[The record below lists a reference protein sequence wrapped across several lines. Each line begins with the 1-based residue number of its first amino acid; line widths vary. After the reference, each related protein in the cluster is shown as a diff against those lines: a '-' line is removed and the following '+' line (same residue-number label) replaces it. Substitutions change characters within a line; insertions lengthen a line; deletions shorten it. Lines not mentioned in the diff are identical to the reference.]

1 MSLLSTFTRAANTR
15 LENYDCDNNEV
26 DDTNGMTENSGTE
39 LPPLKM
45 LVSTHSEEGDSS
57 SNDSSSEQPVPSV
70 SARAGASTP
79 QHKLTRRQ
87 SLDDAGPVSFQTGR
101 RRTFILVFDTY
112 LENAYPFVLQI
123 LQLVIDRIEDEVEA
137 HAYDDLVPLD
147 VQLALEDKVF
157 GWTHLTSAIIGHT
170 FFTCGSYWLT
180 FQWVTIV
187 FDYMAITDDAV
198 WAVWLRAFLCVWA
211 ALTTF
216 RMVRRRRHVWF
227 RSAYGS
233 KSYYDDAD
241 RRRKQ
246 VAETDRTTAL
256 GRFVQSFRHRRVMS
270 KLRRAET
277 QFAKKHIRHHKELLK
292 HRRTSSIDSDSEAE
306 TVNPTS
312 ERQNLLDRRGGDIGY
327 DSSGSDESNTRSTSG
342 YERVIPAGT
351 PLIKKH
357 RRPSFNTKPTSR
369 MHSYANDEIL
379 MEEPILNI
387 PYAHGGFFGAAPFL
401 LSNPHWI
408 SLLRHLMP
416 DVYVEISRRVAINP
430 PSRLIHWA
438 ENNPIVA
445 AYGAAHALDESS
457 GMNDSSPAQFPN
469 LEWDVFLDPALVRR
483 VQRVLDQQAEFR
495 TQKPTSDRSKEQSA
509 VIDAYYQQELKRRSE
524 QLVDKMLIAH
534 GNTLQLAIEQLGVF
548 KDFNYSRVKRTR
560 RTLGGGIYARSWMA
574 VFAEALKLGICYEDE
589 NGEPPSPSKP
599 DVGSS
604 KKKISSLFALAES
617 TCPDTSIEE
626 SIRIVE
632 KVTRSK
638 RPFGLILDIKSRHVP
653 HHIWAI
659 VVDRLRIA
667 GVRVEGVGSFCID
680 EIRGLSRF
688 STIGPIPGMIFCHSA
703 GDLQK
708 ACHEGKIQ
716 KGDKVFFNAGCLLR
730 SNMPSLW
737 SGLLSSFDPRH
748 VKESYRIE
756 AFGLPRGI
764 PADFGS
770 CLQDYKDQYDLHIG
784 VYCQEF
790 AIDEA
795 AVQMLVSLV
804 NRDSHLYDLGFSWGG
819 INGITIK
826 GIAPGRFTQT
836 DGYWNQRHIG
846 RSWAYDMYPSPL
858 VPSMAIAASAT
869 SVSTDSRQ

>member
-1 MSLLSTFTRAANTR
+1 
-15 LENYDCDNNEV
+15 
-26 DDTNGMTENSGTE
+26 
-39 LPPLKM
+39 M
-45 LVSTHSEEGDSS
+45 LQEM
-57 SNDSSSEQPVPSV
+57 
-70 SARAGASTP
+70 
-79 QHKLTRRQ
+79 
-87 SLDDAGPVSFQTGR
+87 
-101 RRTFILVFDTY
+101 
-112 LENAYPFVLQI
+112 
-123 LQLVIDRIEDEVEA
+123 IDLIEDEVEA

-157 GWTHLTSAIIGHT
+157 GWTHLTSSIVGHT
-170 FFTCGSYWLT
+170 LFTYGSYWLT
-180 FQWVTIV
+180 FQWITVV
-187 FDYMAITDDAV
+187 YDHLAITEEMV
-198 WAVWLRAFLCVWA
+198 WATWLRTCLCVFA
-211 ALTTF
+211 ALATF

-233 KSYYDDAD
+233 KSYYDGAE

-256 GRFVQSFRHRRVMS
+256 GRFVRSFRHSRVMS

-277 QFAKKHIRHHKELLK
+277 QFAKKHIRHHRELLK
-292 HRRTSSIDSDSEAE
+292 HRRTSSMDSDNVTESTSPISEQQ
-306 TVNPTS
+306 T
-312 ERQNLLDRRGGDIGY
+312 LLGRGGSDIGY
-327 DSSGSDESNTRSTSG
+327 DSSGSDESNSRTAKD
-342 YERVIPAGT
+342 YLHLVPAGT
-351 PLIKKH
+351 PLRRKN
-357 RRPSFNTKPTSR
+357 RRPSFNTKPTYR
-369 MHSYANDEIL
+369 MQSYAHDEIL
-379 MEEPILNI
+379 MDEPILNV

-438 ENNPIVA
+438 ENNPVVA
-445 AYGAAHALDESS
+445 AYGAANALDE
-457 GMNDSSPAQFPN
+457 GDGLNASSPPSFPN

-483 VQRVLDQQAEFR
+483 VQLVLDQQAEFQR
-495 TQKPTSDRSKEQSA
+495 QKSTSDRSKEQSD
-509 VIDAYYQQELKRRSE
+509 VIEAYYQQELKRRSE
-524 QLVDKMLIAH
+524 LLVDKMLIAH
-534 GNTLQLAIEQLGVF
+534 GNALQLAVEQLGFF

-574 VFAEALKLGICYEDE
+574 VFAEALKLGVCHEDE
-589 NGEPPSPSKP
+589 KGDTPSPSKP
-599 DVGSS
+599 VVGSS

-659 VVDRLRIA
+659 VVDRLRRA
-667 GVRVEGVGSFCID
+667 NVRVEGVGSFCIP
-680 EIRGLSRF
+680 EIRGLSLY
-688 STIGPIPGMIFCHSA
+688 STIGPIPGVIFCHSA

-708 ACHEGKIQ
+708 ACHQGKIE

-730 SNMPSLW
+730 SNMPTTW
-737 SGLLSSFDPRH
+737 SGLIASFDPRD

-756 AFGLPRGI
+756 TFGLPRSD
-764 PADFGS
+764 PAHLGS
-770 CLQDYKDQYDLHIG
+770 CLQDYKERYDLSIG
-784 VYCQEF
+784 LYCQEF

-795 AVQMLVSLV
+795 AVQILVSLV
-804 NRDSHLYDLGFSWGG
+804 NRDSSLYDLGFSWGG

-826 GIAPGRFTQT
+826 GISPGRFTQT

-846 RSWAYDMYPSPL
+846 QSWSYEMHPPPSPL
-858 VPSMAIAASAT
+858 SSQMAPST
-869 SVSTDSRQ
+869 SPINTYSCQ